1 MKTSTIFLP
10 KLKLSRPVY
19 LLFQVAA
26 LLIISTSASAN
37 MGNSPSTYGILP
49 HDVSTAQ
56 AMSLFNAQTSAVYY
70 NPAALA
76 NDSRSELTTGLFHAD
91 HELRAKSLGGSAPV
105 NRSSDIIDNSPS
117 QQLLLGLK
125 TDLSDLSTLKHPM
138 YLGFMLGSE
147 KYAQEMLAFS
157 SETSEGGQFLQYDR
171 EPLLLSI
178 GFGTKLWRGINI
190 GASMRVTL
198 HSDANLYTTTDLQGN
213 TSNERLNVSAKPVF
227 RPIVGLSMNAGE
239 TFCSIQN
246 CWLDNLDIALSHR
259 AYSNA
264 RVEVNA
270 EAEIPGTVANPGLI
284 LAITAFD
291 AFQPA
296 ITTFGVRYQYGNVGV
311 GLTGEYQ
318 QWTRLTDKLKE
329 DTIQD
334 QGNLKFQDI
343 FIPRLGLEYSL
354 TESFTLKTGAAWE
367 ESPMTNTISPDVNYL
382 DTDKLIVG
390 LGFSVVAHRL
400 PDHLYMASPV
410 QFDFGYQF
418 HSLTER
424 DFDLSSSSSPAPY
437 ETVRASGDVHVFVG
451 SFTMKF

>member
-1 MKTSTIFLP
+1 MKISKRFEPQKRTSR
-10 KLKLSRPVY
+10 SAY
-19 LLFQVAA
+19 SLLHMGI
-26 LLIISTSASAN
+26 LLTMSTSVSAN

-56 AMSLFNAQTSAVYY
+56 AMSLFNSQTSAVYY

-76 NDSRSELTTGLFHAD
+76 NDSHSELTTGLFHAD
-91 HELRAKSLGGSAPV
+91 HELRAKSLGGSAPA

-190 GASMRVTL
+190 GASMRITL
-198 HSDANLYTTTDLQGN
+198 HSDANLYTMTDLQGN

-227 RPIVGLSMNAGE
+227 RPIVGLNMNAGD
-239 TFCSIQN
+239 TFCSTQS
-246 CWLDNLDIALSHR
+246 CWLDNLDVALSHR

-270 EAEIPGTVANPGLI
+270 EAEIPGTVTSPGLI

-296 ITTFGVRYQYGNVGV
+296 ITAFGVRYQFGDVGV

-318 QWTRLTDKLKE
+318 QWSRLTDKLKE

-334 QGNLKFQDI
+334 QGNLDFKDI

-354 TESFTLKTGAAWE
+354 TENVTLKTGAAWE
-367 ESPMTNTISPDVNYL
+367 ESPMTNTTSPDVNYL

-418 HSLTER
+418 HSLSER
-424 DFDLSSSSSPAPY
+424 DFDLSNSSSPAPY

>member
-1 MKTSTIFLP
+1 MNNATALHP
-10 KLKLSRPVY
+10 KRIISRSGY
-19 LLFQVAA
+19 A
-26 LLIISTSASAN
+26 LLQAGILLTTATSAAAN

-76 NDSRSELTTGLFHAD
+76 NDSHSELTTGLFHAD
-91 HELRAKSLGGSAPV
+91 HELRAESLGGSAPV
-105 NRSSDIIDNSPS
+105 NRSSDIIDNTPS
-117 QQLLLGLK
+117 QQILLGLK

-157 SETSEGGQFLQYDR
+157 AETSEGGQFLQYDR

-178 GFGTKLWRGINI
+178 GFGTRLWRGINI

-227 RPIVGLSMNAGE
+227 RPIVGLNINAGQ
-239 TFCSIQN
+239 TFCSQQN
-246 CWLDNLDIALSHR
+246 CWLDNFDIALSHR

-270 EAEIPGTVANPGLI
+270 EAEIPGTIANPGLI

-296 ITTFGVRYQYGNVGV
+296 ITAFGMRYQFGSVAV

-318 QWTRLTDKLKE
+318 QWSRLTDKLRE
-329 DTIQD
+329 DTVLD
-334 QGNLKFQDI
+334 QGNLNFKDI
-343 FIPRLGLEYSL
+343 VIPRLGFEYSL
-354 TESFTLKTGAAWE
+354 TENFTLKTGAALE
-367 ESPMTNTISPDVNYL
+367 ESPMTNTSSPDVNYL
-382 DTDKLIVG
+382 DTDKLVVG
-390 LGFSVVAHRL
+390 LGFSVVAHRF

-418 HSLTER
+418 HSLSER
-424 DFDLSSSSSPAPY
+424 NFNLTNSSSPTPY